1 MCLTKK
7 ISNLKKLDILLGII
21 VGVSWGAS
29 FTIIKLGTGH
39 IPPIFLAAVKFA
51 FMVGILLPFA
61 KPQKLDLKVFSGLS
75 LANALYHGFL
85 FVSLNLKM
93 DVTTNILIVQ
103 ASVPL
108 SAIMSILLIGEKAYL
123 QTMVGIAISF
133 IGMSIVIGLPSTTS
147 SNSAIICAFMA
158 AFFLACFNILCK
170 KAGNYDPIS
179 MTAYSSIPT
188 SIAMFMTSTV
198 FEAPAVKS
206 IVTNLT
212 FQVAF
217 IIAFVIIT
225 SVLAL
230 ILWFHLLST
239 YPVNHVAPFSLLVPV
254 FGAIF
259 STIFFEVYISASM
272 ILGMLIALSGMACI
286 HAPAGIFR
294 GLTKRFL
301 GGDYKMT

>member
-1 MCLTKK
+1 LR
-7 ISNLKKLDILLGII
+7 KLDILLGII
-21 VGVSWGAS
+21 VGISWGAS

-51 FMVGILLPFA
+51 FMVAILLPFA
-61 KPQKLDLKVFSGLS
+61 KPQKLDLKIFSGLS

-85 FVSLNLKM
+85 FVSLNLRM

-108 SAIMSILLIGEKAYL
+108 SALMSIMLIGEKAYP
-123 QTMVGIAISF
+123 QTLMGIVISF
-133 IGMSIVIGLPSTTS
+133 IGMSIVVGLPSSTS

-198 FEAPAVKS
+198 FEAPAVKN
-206 IVTNLT
+206 IVANLDL
-212 FQVAF
+212 QISF

-254 FGAIF
+254 FGALF
-259 STIFFEVYISASM
+259 STIFFDVYISISM
-272 ILGMLIALSGMACI
+272 ITGMAIALLGMAFI
-286 HAPAGIFR
+286 HAPSGIIR
-294 GLTKRFL
+294 GFIKKLP
-301 GGDYKMT
+301 GGEYKMT

>member
-1 MCLTKK
+1 
-7 ISNLKKLDILLGII
+7 LKKLDILFGII
-21 VGVSWGAS
+21 VGLSWGAS
-29 FTIIKLGTGH
+29 FILIKFGTGQ

-51 FMVGILLPFA
+51 FMACILLPFA
-61 KPQKLDLKVFSGLS
+61 KPQKLDLKAFSGLS

-85 FVSLNLKM
+85 FVSASLKI
-93 DVTTNILIVQ
+93 DPISYILIVQ

-133 IGMSIVIGLPSTTS
+133 IGMAIVIGLPSTTS

-158 AFFLACFNILCK
+158 AFFLACFNLLCK
-170 KAGNYDPIS
+170 KVGNYDSIS

-188 SIAMFMTSTV
+188 SIAMFMTSVV

-206 IVTNLT
+206 IVANLNA
-212 FQVAF
+212 QLAF
-217 IIAFVIIT
+217 IMVFIIIT
-225 SVLAL
+225 SILAL

-254 FGAIF
+254 FGTIF
-259 STIFFEVYISASM
+259 STIFFEVYISVSM
-272 ILGMLIALSGMACI
+272 ILGMLIALAGMACI
-286 HAPAGIFR
+286 HAPAKIIR
-294 GLTKRFL
+294 GFTKRFL
-301 GGDYKMT
+301 GGDYKVT